1 MGLAFKGTL
10 FSSPSLGGGAHFS
23 PVGGGYSGHLRLSRS
38 GDRVRRPFHRTRN
51 SDLGLMLAW
60 EFQKALGTDLKMT
73 QRSKV
78 TSWRA
83 EVGRLEPGRLAL
95 LQGALL

>member
-1 MGLAFKGTL
+1 
-10 FSSPSLGGGAHFS
+10 
-23 PVGGGYSGHLRLSRS
+23 
-38 GDRVRRPFHRTRN
+38 
-51 SDLGLMLAW
+51 MLAW